1 MIVVSTAT
9 FPVDQIREVVIN
21 RWAKEVVNNPAPD
34 YMTVRGP
41 YSMTDPDKGL
51 VVMSI
56 IELDDAKLAELE
68 RQCRGGEIL
77 CGEHKADLLERVN
90 AWLERHQA
98 AREEARERLD
108 EYILRD

>member
-1 MIVVSTAT
+1 MIIVSTAT

-56 IELDDAKLAELE
+56 IELDDAKLAEA
-68 RQCRGGEIL
+68 IL
-77 CGEHKADLLERVN
+77 
-90 AWLERHQA
+90 WLGKSMVPYWDIPGFNYSITPWSEPEDGLKIMGMDDPRPQ
-98 AREEARERLD
+98 
-108 EYILRD
+108 